1 MYETGTKHE
10 SSYPIKETKIYNYR
24 DYDFASDRSQS
35 KRIDNET

>member
-24 DYDFASDRSQS
+24 DFASDRSQS
-35 KRIDNET
+35 KGIDNET